1 MANLY
6 EINAEIAACIDPE
19 TGEIID
25 VERLMGLQ
33 MDFNEKIGNIARW
46 IKNLRS
52 DAEAYKKEKEAFAD
66 REKKARTKEESLKN
80 YLKDTLQG
88 GSFKDNQVEI
98 TFRKSTQVQVED
110 ENQIPQQF
118 LRIKVEREPDKTK
131 IAAALKAGEEVS
143 GCTLVQNKTIQIK

>member
-25 VERLMGLQ
+25 VERLMSLQ
-33 MDFNEKIGNIARW
+33 MDFNTKIGNIARW

-52 DAEAYKKEKEAFAD
+52 DAEAYKKEKEVFTK
-66 REKKARTKEESLKN
+66 REKQARVQEEQLKN
-80 YLKDTLQG
+80 LLKDTLQG

-118 LRIKVEREPDKTK
+118 LRMKVEREPDKAK

>member
-33 MDFNEKIGNIARW
+33 MDFNTKIGNIARW

-80 YLKDTLQG
+80 LLKDTLQG

-118 LRIKVEREPDKTK
+118 LRVKVEREPDKTK